1 MAEQQT
7 QTQTDVTTQLHKIKF
22 LFLNSWEQFEQLTDK
37 DKYFYYYVMFAD
49 GTMWTQG
56 VRYNKF
62 IAGKGITINGN
73 TISISGSYAPQVPNI
88 EKYIPATGDI
98 IQYTG
103 QDTTHDNMQLKN
115 GRFYK
120 FNGTNWI
127 PQPVTDIE
135 LTPEQMAALKGD
147 KGDKGDSFKYEDFTP
162 EQLATLK
169 GAKGDKGDT
178 GEKGADGAKGEK
190 GDPFKYSDFTSS
202 QLAALKGEK
211 GADGAK
217 GEKGDSFKYEDFTE
231 EQLAAL
237 KGEKGEKGD
246 SFKYEDFTE
255 EQLAALKGD
264 KGDKGDSFKYE
275 DFTEEQLATLKGAK
289 GDKGDTG
296 ERGADGAKGDKGDPF
311 KYSDFTPE
319 QLAALKGE
327 KGDKGDKGDGVEYS
341 AGFGITI
348 KNNVISFTDKYTPQ
362 VSNISDYVAKEGDVI
377 FYTGEDTE
385 TLKYGNFY
393 KFENL
398 EWKPISQDNNTTYT
412 AGEGIKIEE
421 NVISTTGKYTPQVSD
436 ITNFVA
442 KEGDLIQYTGED
454 TGKFKYGEFY
464 KYENS
469 EWKKVAGGSNEV
481 SNSQKITKFFSANDE
496 LEESEIAEYQGENDT
511 ENGLVNGYF
520 YKKTPTFK
528 INYSNYV
535 NKELKPF
542 KFIAKNGVDELPVF
556 LLNDV
561 SNFTV
566 SVNLTIEVY
575 SLSNNDKT
583 MSFYFLC
590 LIPGNLFS
598 ENISSYPRVRFN
610 DKEYIVFPYCSSSED
625 SGNFNIP
632 FSTQPHNA
640 YDDAIIIQFK
650 GNTYTNVW
658 DGNGDFNLVLN
669 RGGNL
674 VGTQDQIP
682 FLYDGK
688 LYTCIELLN
697 RTIFPQG
704 IYWQFPIDTDGNV
717 YSSFKPIA
725 VWYRYEMGGDI
736 QSVLVPES
744 SSVNRNDANFQQVD
758 TQPRDKPKILSLK
771 NITDLTEL
779 ITPNQLKENDLII
792 VTDIEENKDYSYSV
806 NGKTKTFRGNPD
818 FDLMFRCAT
827 NNEFKPIMFSPIV

>member
-178 GEKGADGAKGEK
+178 GEKGADGAKGDK
-190 GDPFKYSDFTSS
+190 GDPFKYSDFTTS

-211 GADGAK
+211 GADG
-217 GEKGDSFKYEDFTE
+217 T
-231 EQLAAL
+231 
-237 KGEKGEKGD
+237 
-246 SFKYEDFTE
+246 
-255 EQLAALKGD
+255 

-275 DFTEEQLATLKGAK
+275 
-289 GDKGDTG
+289 
-296 ERGADGAKGDKGDPF
+296 
-311 KYSDFTPE
+311 DFTPE

-327 KGDKGDKGDGVEYS
+327 KGDKGDKGDGVEYT

-348 KNNVISFTDKYTPQ
+348 QNNVISITDKYTPQ

-385 TLKYGNFY
+385 TLKYGKFY

-454 TGKFKYGEFY
+454 TEKFKYGEFY

-469 EWKKVAGGSNEV
+469 EWKKVAGGSNKKKV
-481 SNSQKITKFFSANDE
+481 TKFFSANDE
-496 LEESEIAEYQGENDT
+496 LEENEVAQYQGETDE
-511 ENGLVNGYF
+511 ENGLINWFF
-520 YKKTPTFK
+520 YKKASSNSGNKIILVGTCAVEFSSNVIIQDDVLKKQILYSPIFYKLGETITFQQYDNENSHTPYHEDTVYENKFSVPKVGDVYLYK
-528 INYSNYV
+528 INYWTQQCSV
-535 NKELKPF
+535 RRVIDVRENKEFFIIVDDTNYEHFWKKDGWEYLYHKDTFDIFENNNGLKFLFRKSWGGLNYNTISLYPSF
-542 KFIAKNGVDELPVF
+542 ERDGYEYSAVFFTADEY
-556 LLNDV
+556 
-561 SNFTV
+561 FTTEDSEIKV
-566 SVNLTIEVY
+566 YRTIEEV
-575 SLSNNDKT
+575 
-583 MSFYFLC
+583 SFQ
-590 LIPGNLFS
+590 GKGTWQ
-598 ENISSYPRVRFN
+598 RV
-610 DKEYIVFPYCSSSED
+610 DV
-625 SGNFNIP
+625 
-632 FSTQPHNA
+632 QPNP
-640 YDDAIIIQFK
+640 
-650 GNTYTNVW
+650 NT
-658 DGNGDFNLVLN
+658 
-669 RGGNL
+669 
-674 VGTQDQIP
+674 
-682 FLYDGK
+682 
-688 LYTCIELLN
+688 
-697 RTIFPQG
+697 
-704 IYWQFPIDTDGNV
+704 
-717 YSSFKPIA
+717 
-725 VWYRYEMGGDI
+725 
-736 QSVLVPES
+736 
-744 SSVNRNDANFQQVD
+744 
-758 TQPRDKPKILSLK
+758 PKILSLS
-771 NITDLTEL
+771 NITDLSDL
-779 ITPNQLKENDLII
+779 ISANQLKENDLII

>member
-178 GEKGADGAKGEK
+178 GEKGADGAKGDK
-190 GDPFKYSDFTSS
+190 GDPFKYSDFTTS

-211 GADGAK
+211 GADGTK
-217 GEKGDSFKYEDFTE
+217 GDKGDSFKYEDFTP
-231 EQLAAL
+231 
-237 KGEKGEKGD
+237 
-246 SFKYEDFTE
+246 

-275 DFTEEQLATLKGAK
+275 
-289 GDKGDTG
+289 
-296 ERGADGAKGDKGDPF
+296 
-311 KYSDFTPE
+311 DFTPE

-327 KGDKGDKGDGVEYS
+327 KGDKGDKGDGVEYT

-348 KNNVISFTDKYTPQ
+348 QNNVISITDKYTPQ

-385 TLKYGNFY
+385 TLKYGKFY

-454 TGKFKYGEFY
+454 TEKFKYGEFY

-469 EWKKVAGGSNEV
+469 EWKKVAGGSNKKKV
-481 SNSQKITKFFSANDE
+481 TKFFSANDE
-496 LEESEIAEYQGENDT
+496 LEENEVAQYQGETDE
-511 ENGLVNGYF
+511 ENGLINWFF
-520 YKKTPTFK
+520 YKKASSNSGNKIILVGTCAVEFSSNVIIQDDVLKKQILYSPIFYKLGETITFQQYDNENSHTPYHEDTVYENKFSVPKVGDVYLYK
-528 INYSNYV
+528 INYWTQQCSV
-535 NKELKPF
+535 RRVIDVRENKEFFIIVDDTNYEHFWKKDGWEYLYHKDTFDIFENNNGLKFLFRKSWGGLNYNTISLYPSF
-542 KFIAKNGVDELPVF
+542 ERDGYEYSAVFFTADEY
-556 LLNDV
+556 
-561 SNFTV
+561 FTTEDSEIKV
-566 SVNLTIEVY
+566 YRTIEEV
-575 SLSNNDKT
+575 
-583 MSFYFLC
+583 SFQ
-590 LIPGNLFS
+590 GKGTWQ
-598 ENISSYPRVRFN
+598 RV
-610 DKEYIVFPYCSSSED
+610 DV
-625 SGNFNIP
+625 
-632 FSTQPHNA
+632 QPNP
-640 YDDAIIIQFK
+640 
-650 GNTYTNVW
+650 NT
-658 DGNGDFNLVLN
+658 
-669 RGGNL
+669 
-674 VGTQDQIP
+674 
-682 FLYDGK
+682 
-688 LYTCIELLN
+688 
-697 RTIFPQG
+697 
-704 IYWQFPIDTDGNV
+704 
-717 YSSFKPIA
+717 
-725 VWYRYEMGGDI
+725 
-736 QSVLVPES
+736 
-744 SSVNRNDANFQQVD
+744 
-758 TQPRDKPKILSLK
+758 PKILSLS
-771 NITDLTEL
+771 NITDLSDL
-779 ITPNQLKENDLII
+779 ISANQLKENDLII